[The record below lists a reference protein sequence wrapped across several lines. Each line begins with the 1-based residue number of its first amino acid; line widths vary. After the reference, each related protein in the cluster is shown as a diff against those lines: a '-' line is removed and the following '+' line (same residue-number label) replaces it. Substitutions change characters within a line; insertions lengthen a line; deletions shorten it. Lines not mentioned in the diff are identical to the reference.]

1 MLGRIQSRLEN
12 NRRFSERRCVYIAS
26 GRMIR
31 ELASL
36 WERRGVFE
44 AQERLVLGPRSGVL
58 RKMNT

>member
-12 NRRFSERRCVYIAS
+12 KRRFSERRCVYIAS

-36 WERRGVFE
+36 WERRGVSE
-44 AQERLVLGPRSGVL
+44 AQGIKREDDWR
-58 RKMNT
+58 